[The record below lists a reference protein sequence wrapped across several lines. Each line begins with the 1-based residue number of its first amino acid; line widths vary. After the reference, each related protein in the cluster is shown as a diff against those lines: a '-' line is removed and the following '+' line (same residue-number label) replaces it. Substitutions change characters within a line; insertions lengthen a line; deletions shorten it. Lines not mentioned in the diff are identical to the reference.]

1 MIIQYWLIHQLMVSS
16 LGQLLRL
23 RGEAGASHE
32 PLGQNRVERKVERQ
46 VLQLIIHHTHTVYLQ
61 DEVYP
66 ARLRVSTK
74 KKTSNCWILLLT
86 YFPLELRS
94 DMWQKV
100 SPEDQEK
107 CSDRDD
113 GEFWWVDFV
122 KVVNKQQSR
131 DVYSRL
137 RGILLIY
144 NSQREG
150 GGCGSEADKCDG
162 FTSSPINTCKTSLC
176 NNLECTLVT
185 YVQ

>member
-23 RGEAGASHE
+23 WGEAGASHE

-46 VLQLIIHHTHTVYLQ
+46 VLQLIIHHTHIS
-61 DEVYP
+61 
-66 ARLRVSTK
+66 ARWSLPCKTESFNK
-74 KKTSNCWILLLT
+74 KNPSNCWILLLT

-131 DVYSRL
+131 GVYSRL